1 MNYLSR
7 FSERIRQNAIDIVD
21 YSEPNT
27 QFIGLV
33 GLIGYPFLYIVFQYV
48 FPQHY
53 NNFVLYFIGILF
65 NLPQVFYRF
74 IPTKLK
80 HYYTVHFFMGG
91 FYALPFFSIFM
102 LLKNECTMVW
112 VLVTL
117 GSLLFLIII
126 FYDWLIITMMTGTA
140 FVLAHILVFLLD
152 GKVKYTYME
161 WSDIPVIV
169 ICYVGAIALNHRKQ
183 MSQVAKLSLMKGLSG
198 MIAHEMR
205 NPLNTITFAMET
217 VQATLPAK
225 PAGIGNKAE
234 KFMLSYDELTRIHNV
249 IGDSINTVRSGNKM
263 IDSILSNLR
272 EGEIDKRSF
281 RRHSILNVILSAL
294 NTYSYKRI
302 DERKMI
308 FIDNMEDFDFFGD
321 KEQFIYVLFNLIN
334 NALYYSQESG
344 FRIDISTETTP
355 DSNVVRIRNTGAGV
369 PAALREK
376 IFNRFYSAGKPDG
389 NGLGLSFCRRVIESF
404 SGSITCDSVENSWT
418 EFIITLPTYES
429 RCVESIKKQILA
441 SKLILV
447 VDDQFIIRRAHVKY
461 LAEMDC
467 RVEQAENGRQ
477 AIEMAA
483 QIRYDMILMDIEM
496 PVLNGDDAVRLLR
509 SGFSMTA
516 SMKLHY
522 RDAAIIGVTALPE
535 DEAVRRTLNVG
546 MNEFV
551 LKPVNKDVLAR
562 LIEKYFFNELDANE
576 AETHE
581 SLAGARILLADDNVT
596 TRKFVSIV
604 LENEGSDVTQAEN
617 GRQVLGLLEQADFDL
632 VLMDMEMPVVDGI
645 AAAKSIRNGDCFKR
659 FRQFRSIPIIA
670 VTGNSN
676 PETIK
681 MVTDA
686 GMNAYIGKP
695 VSKQDLI
702 RTISFWI
709 GHSRNNEPDTE
720 AGNAMSGAYDEPKA
734 GSISDNGDM
743 MAPLLERSTIDSLQ
757 NIGGYSLMKTF
768 FDLFQQD
775 VAKYI
780 GDLEIAISDD
790 NLDLANQTSH
800 ALKGVASNMGA
811 GRMHLLSADINDTLR
826 EGRWPEQHDWLD
838 QLRLI
843 QDETSKAFEQYLTQ
857 QHEIPGSQ

>member
-7 FSERIRQNAIDIVD
+7 FSERIRQNATDIVD

-27 QFIGLV
+27 SLIGLV
-33 GLIGYPFLYIVFQYV
+33 GILGYPFLYVVLQYV
-48 FPQHY
+48 FPQSY
-53 NNFVLYFIGILF
+53 NNFVLYVIGILF

-74 IPTKLK
+74 IPAKLK
-80 HYYTVHFFMGG
+80 QYYTVYFFMGG

-117 GSLLFLIII
+117 GCLLFLIII
-126 FYDWLIITMMTGTA
+126 FYDWLIITMMAGTA
-140 FVLAHILVFLLD
+140 FVLAYLLVLLLD
-152 GKVKYTYME
+152 GQVRHTFME

-183 MSQVAKLSLMKGLSG
+183 MSQAAKISLMKGLSG

-225 PAGIGNKAE
+225 PAGIGARAE
-234 KFMLSYDELTRIHNV
+234 KFMLSYDDLIRIHTV
-249 IGDSINTVRSGNKM
+249 IGDSIKTVRSGNKM

-272 EGEIDKRSF
+272 EGEIDKRYF
-281 RRHSILNVILSAL
+281 RRYSIHSVILTAL
-294 NTYSYKRI
+294 NTYSYRRH

-308 FIDNMEDFDFFGD
+308 FVNNLANFDFFGD

-344 FRIDISTETTP
+344 FRIDISGESTP
-355 DSNVVRIRNTGAGV
+355 ESNVIRIRDNGAGV

-404 SGSITCDSVENSWT
+404 SGTITCESVEHSWT

-441 SKLILV
+441 GKLILV
-447 VDDQFIIRRAHVKY
+447 VDDQFINRRAHVKY
-461 LAEMDC
+461 LTEMDC

-483 QIRYDMILMDIEM
+483 QNRYDMILMDIEM
-496 PVLNGDDAVRLLR
+496 PLLNGDDAVRLLR
-509 SGFSMTA
+509 SGFNMTTSMI
-516 SMKLHY
+516 LHY

-551 LKPVNKDVLAR
+551 LKPVNKGVLAR
-562 LIEKYFFNELDANE
+562 LIEKYFFNELDINE

-581 SLAGARILLADDNVT
+581 LLVGARILLADDNDT

-604 LENEGSDVTQAEN
+604 LENEGSIVTQAEN
-617 GRQVLGLLEQADFDL
+617 GRQVLGLLEKTDYEL
-632 VLMDMEMPVVDGI
+632 VLMDMEMPVMDGI
-645 AAAKSIRNGDCFKR
+645 AATKSIRNGDCFMR
-659 FRQFRSIPIIA
+659 FRQFRNIPIIA
-670 VTGNSN
+670 VTGNSD

-681 MVTDA
+681 TVMDI
-686 GMNAYIGKP
+686 GMNAYVCKP

-709 GHSRNNEPDTE
+709 GHFRNNEPETE
-720 AGNAMSGAYDEPKA
+720 DRVARSEDYDEPPT
-734 GSISDNGDM
+734 GSISDNGGM
-743 MAPLLERSTIDSLQ
+743 MAPLLKQSTIDSLQ
-757 NIGGYSLMKTF
+757 NIGGYSLMKSF

-775 VAKYI
+775 VTKYI
-780 GDLEIAISDD
+780 GELESAMSDD
-790 NLDLANQTSH
+790 NLALANQTSH
-800 ALKGVASNMGA
+800 ALKGVAANMGA
-811 GRMHLLSADINDTLR
+811 GRMHLLSSDFNETIR
-826 EGRWPEQHDWLD
+826 EGRWPEQHDWIE
-838 QLRLI
+838 QLKLI
-843 QDETSKAFEQYLTQ
+843 QDETSKAFEQYLNQ
-857 QHEIPGSQ
+857 LDEMPES